1 MGEGTFGKDRD
12 TIIQTYKIINIFYSM
27 KNKNIKYLKDYE
39 TDMITALFHSYIRQ
53 IPTATLM
60 EIDRIYTEET
70 GKSLRTNYSCSGCI
84 LKLMRS
90 IGKLYFKENSDRL
103 PDDLKDKFNT
113 K

>member
-1 MGEGTFGKDRD
+1 MIQLYFYKD
-12 TIIQTYKIINIFYSM
+12 IKVKYM
-27 KNKNIKYLKDYE
+27 KKGNIKYLKDYE
-39 TDMITALFHSYIRQ
+39 QDMITSVFHSYTRQ

-70 GKSLRTNYSCSGCI
+70 GKSLRTTYSCSGCI

-90 IGKLYFKENSDRL
+90 IGKLYFKENIDRL

>member
-1 MGEGTFGKDRD
+1 
-12 TIIQTYKIINIFYSM
+12 M
-27 KNKNIKYLKDYE
+27 KKQNIKYLKDYE
-39 TDMITALFHSYIRQ
+39 TDMITALFHSYTRQ

-70 GKSLRTNYSCSGCI
+70 GKSLKTNYSCTGCI
-84 LKLMRS
+84 LKLLKNTAK
-90 IGKLYFKENSDRL
+90 IYFKESIDRL